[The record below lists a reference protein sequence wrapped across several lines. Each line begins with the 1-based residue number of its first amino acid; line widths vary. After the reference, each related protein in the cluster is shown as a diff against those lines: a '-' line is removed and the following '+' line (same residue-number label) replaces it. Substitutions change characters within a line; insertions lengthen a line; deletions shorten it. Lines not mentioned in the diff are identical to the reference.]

1 MCLARLVDSIQ
12 FNSGIMIVGSGGALV
27 KVKGLNRT
35 ILTVFPLVK
44 LCIQDSLLFFLRHN
58 K

>member
-35 ILTVFPLVK
+35 ILTVFPLMK
-44 LCIQDSLLFFLRHN
+44 LCIQDSLLFFFET
-58 K
+58 